1 MKNPYQP
8 PKTDSK
14 REYDR
19 WLESINSQED
29 TDWAGFIFVVVMLS
43 IFFFHPLLIDFFVEI
58 FKKL

>member
-8 PKTDSK
+8 PKNDSR

-19 WLESINSQED
+19 WLETANRRDE
-29 TDWAGFIFVVVMLS
+29 TDWAGFIFVLVILF
-43 IFFFHPLLIDFFVEI
+43 IFFFQPVLIDFFIEI

>member
-19 WLESINSQED
+19 WLETVREQDE
-29 TDWAGFIFVVVMLS
+29 TDWAGFIFVVVIL
-43 IFFFHPLLIDFFVEI
+43 FFFHPLLIDFFVEL

>member
-14 REYDR
+14 RDYDR
-19 WLESINSQED
+19 WLETIRGQDE
-29 TDWAGFIFVVVMLS
+29 TDWGGFIFVVVILF
-43 IFFFHPLLIDFFVEI
+43 IFFFHPILVDFFIEM

>member
-14 REYDR
+14 RDYDR
-19 WLESINSQED
+19 WLETIRGQDE
-29 TDWAGFIFVVVMLS
+29 TDWGGFIFVVVILF
-43 IFFFHPLLIDFFVEI
+43 IFFFHPILVDFFIEI

>member
-8 PKTDSK
+8 PETDSK

-19 WLESINSQED
+19 WLETINEQDE
-29 TDWAGFIFVVVMLS
+29 TDWAGFFFVLVMLF
-43 IFFFHPLLIDFFVEI
+43 IFFFHPLLVDFFIEI